1 MSAGSTAVLIVVL
14 VVVVAAV
21 ALGWWA
27 YRRQR
32 LRNRFGAEYERT
44 VEQHD
49 SRREAER
56 ELRERERR
64 VDHLDIKQLDPQTRQ
79 RYAAEWQDVQAAFV
93 DAPGEAV
100 ARADRLVTGLMG
112 ERGYPTEGYEQ
123 QAADLSVAHATTLG
137 HYRDA
142 HAISERSAAGEAGT
156 EDLRQALVHYR
167 ALFSELL
174 GVEPVAVDA
183 TADATDRREH

>member
-1 MSAGSTAVLIVVL
+1 MSAGSTTVLIVVL

-21 ALGWWA
+21 ALGSWA

-32 LRNRFGAEYERT
+32 LRNRFGPEYERT

-64 VDHLDIKQLDPQTRQ
+64 VDSLDIKRLDPGARQ

-100 ARADRLVTGLMG
+100 ARADQLVTALMG

-142 HAISERSAAGEAGT
+142 HAISEHSAAGDAGT

-167 ALFSELL
+167 VLFSELL
-174 GVEPVAVDA
+174 EVEPVAVDA
-183 TADATDRREH
+183 TADTTDRREH